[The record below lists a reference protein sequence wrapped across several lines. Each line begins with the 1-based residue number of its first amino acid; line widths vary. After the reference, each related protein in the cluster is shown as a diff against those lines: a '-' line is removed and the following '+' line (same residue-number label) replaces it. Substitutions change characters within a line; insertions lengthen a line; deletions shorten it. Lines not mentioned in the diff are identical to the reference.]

1 MAAPDLLTTE
11 VVAHRL
17 HSTAEEMLATL
28 VKTAYSPNI
37 KERRDCSTAIFNAD
51 GDALALG
58 TSSPIHFGS
67 MLGMVEN
74 LTRRYPTHELRP
86 GDVFLTNDPYI
97 GGGSHLPDLT
107 ATSPV
112 FHADRLVGY
121 VASLAHHSDIGGTV
135 AGSESADCTSIFQEG
150 LRIPPV
156 RLATRGV
163 LSEDVL
169 EIILINSRTPGERTG
184 DLKAQL
190 AANAVGARRMQ
201 ETFERFGADTVHAA
215 AAALLDYSEARTRAA
230 IAGMPDGRYENE
242 LFLDHDG
249 VGEAAVRLKVTVGI
263 AGDGI
268 EFDFAGTDPQVAG
281 ARNCVL
287 NATAAGVYQAVKVV
301 ADPGLP
307 PNAGYFRAIE
317 VRVPPGSVLN
327 CRPPAA
333 VGDRS
338 PTTNM
343 LGDLLHGALFEA
355 VPERVMAGC
364 GPRQGIIFS
373 GVDHR
378 RGEYFVDYEIFAG
391 GSGALFDHDGKDAVR
406 VHATIANSTP
416 AEATE
421 QEFPLIVRR
430 SELVPDS
437 GGAGK
442 YRGGLAMRTDIAMWG
457 KEPKVSGRGMRQ
469 TTPAE
474 GLNGGGSGAPGR
486 FLLDPGGDGERG
498 LPGVFSELPVASGT
512 TIRVETPGGAGYGD
526 PLERDAALV
535 RADVRAGKVSR
546 DAAKEHYGVVLEGGH
561 IDPARTDALRR
572 LMRER
577 RAPRSAPPA

>member
-11 VVAHRL
+11 VIAHRL

-67 MLGMVEN
+67 MLGMVDN
-74 LTRRYPTHELRP
+74 LTRRYPPEELRP

-112 FHADRLVGY
+112 FHADRLVGF
-121 VASLAHHSDIGGTV
+121 VASLAHHSDIGGRV

-156 RLATRGV
+156 RLATGGA
-163 LSEDVL
+163 LCEDVL
-169 EIILINSRTPGERTG
+169 EFILLNSRTPGERTG
-184 DLKAQL
+184 DIKAQL
-190 AANAVGARRMQ
+190 AANLAGARRVQ
-201 ETFERFGADTVHAA
+201 EALDRFGADTVHAA

-230 IAGMPDGRYENE
+230 IARMPDGRYENE

-249 VGEAAVRLKVTVGI
+249 IGEASVRLKVTVDI

-268 EFDFAGTDPQVAG
+268 EFDFEGTDPQVAG

-287 NATAAGVYQAVKVV
+287 NATEASVYQAVKVV

-327 CRPPAA
+327 CRSPAA

-373 GVDHR
+373 GFDDR
-378 RGEYFVDYEIFAG
+378 RGAYFVDYEIFAG
-391 GSGALFDHDGKDAVR
+391 GSGALFDQDGKDAVR

-416 AEATE
+416 TEATE

-442 YRGGLAMRTDIAMWG
+442 FRGGLAMRTDIAAWG
-457 KEPKVSGRGMRQ
+457 EEPRVSGRGMRQ
-469 TTPAE
+469 TMPAE
-474 GLNGGGSGAPGR
+474 GLNGGGSGASGR
-486 FLLDPGGDGERG
+486 FLLHPEDDRERG
-498 LPGVFSELPVASGT
+498 LPGVFSELPVVSGT
-512 TIRVETPGGAGYGD
+512 TIRVETPGVAGYGD
-526 PLERDAALV
+526 PLQRDPALV
-535 RADVRAGKVSR
+535 LADVRAGKVSPE
-546 DAAKEHYGVVLEGGH
+546 AARERYGVALESGR
-561 IDPARTDALRR
+561 IDPARTEALRHLGR
-572 LMRER
+572 KR
-577 RAPRSAPPA
+577 RAAGRTAD